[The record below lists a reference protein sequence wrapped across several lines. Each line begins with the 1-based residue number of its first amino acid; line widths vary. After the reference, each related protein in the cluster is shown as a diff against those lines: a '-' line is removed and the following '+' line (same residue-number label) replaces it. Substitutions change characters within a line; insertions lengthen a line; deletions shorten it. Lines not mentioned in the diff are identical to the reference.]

1 MLTNVPTWTTDRVEL
16 LKSHFEAGLTC
27 REIAA
32 SIGVSRNAVIGKLA
46 RLELTRGP
54 ARAKPRPDQGRPR
67 ALQEIHSQ
75 AAVSDPAGRL
85 RKRAAAPGGADRK
98 RTPLLA
104 VRTQRQT
111 VPLADQHARRR
122 GFLLL
127 RQHAGGRHAL
137 LLGPP
142 PPRLS
147 SGLAPARCE
156 GIRQS
161 VRVKKT
167 RQHKEKPSVLISSE
181 PTGPS
186 RAASRPLP

>member
-54 ARAKPRPDQGRPR
+54 ARAKPRPDKTARDR
-67 ALQEIHSQ
+67 FQEIHPQ
-75 AAVSDPAGRL
+75 TAVSDPAGRL
-85 RKRAAAPGGADRK
+85 RKRAAARGRAYRK
-98 RTPLLA
+98 RIPLLA

-127 RQHAGGRHAL
+127 RQHTGGRHAL

-142 PPRLS
+142 PPRLPP
-147 SGLAPARCE
+147 GLAPARRE

-167 RQHKEKPSVLISSE
+167 RRYKEK
-181 PTGPS
+181 
-186 RAASRPLP
+186 RRF